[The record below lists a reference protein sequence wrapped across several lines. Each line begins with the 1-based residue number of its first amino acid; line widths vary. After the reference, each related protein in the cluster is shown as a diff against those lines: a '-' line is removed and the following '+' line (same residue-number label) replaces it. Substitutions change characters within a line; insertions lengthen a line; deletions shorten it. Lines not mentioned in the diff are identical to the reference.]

1 MGMCNSCDREND
13 IDREKAAQKVV
24 EKRIREVKTNSVAS
38 SAFFTPP
45 SVAYSRSPYVDTT
58 QSTVRTTT
66 TGTATTLR
74 SFQFPSERPS
84 ESARTS
90 EVPRS
95 NYDPFGI
102 RFEQFHFGPPPDE
115 PTAPHDSGVFMIPNT
130 FSPLNSPSIHST
142 RLTDC
147 DVMHWSVAEVVSW
160 WCEKLPDEAI
170 QYAPLVEDTQLRGE
184 DLLAMDLELLMSFQI
199 DRPLAEHIFRKIQN
213 LMKISHS
220 RHTTTSTN
228 AGRENTITST
238 TGETQLYTDPEADS
252 VPSYW
257 KAGGVPEET
266 DEECESLRGPLT
278 LLPPNSPRM
287 HAEADALRA
296 AQKAETKS
304 HRIAELEQQI
314 QNLQEKL
321 TNQQLIQKPK
331 SPVGK
336 RKSSPRGVAKGRR
349 TKKNSKGNS
358 KILKRRNQEK
368 FSVYKEGPVEI
379 GRITDWS
386 PARYDIEDNTR
397 EFLDERIPK
406 IDHTQHYH
414 IYKEGPRD
422 IGRMTGDWKPYK
434 HKRVDSGREFLA
446 PRFDKRRNQDI
457 VVLARKEGPRG
468 TPEIVRKRSSISKKR
483 KDSQNRRSG
492 SRKSSENKSASR
504 KNSERQ
510 KSVSERSISRKSSYR
525 EQRSASRNRCAE
537 NTISLKAAAHLT
549 SADHRLLKMSLDCG
563 GEMVP
568 NGI

>member
-90 EVPRS
+90 EV
-95 NYDPFGI
+95 
-102 RFEQFHFGPPPDE
+102 EQFHFGPPPDE